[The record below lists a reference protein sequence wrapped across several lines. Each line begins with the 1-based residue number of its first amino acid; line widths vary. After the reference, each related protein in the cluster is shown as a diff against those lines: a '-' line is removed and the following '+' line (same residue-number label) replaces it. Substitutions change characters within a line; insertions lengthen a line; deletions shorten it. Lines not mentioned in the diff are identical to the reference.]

1 MALKLTFLDQALIN
15 RWYTNCSK
23 EENHSLLRYH
33 CLKKNKRKS
42 LNDFKLTT
50 PFSTI

>member
-33 CLKKNKRKS
+33 SLKKIREKALMTS
-42 LNDFKLTT
+42 Y
-50 PFSTI
+50 